1 MPEPSTPFYITTPI
15 YYVNARPHIGH
26 TYTTVVTDA
35 IARRRRALGQQVWF
49 LTGTDE
55 HGQKIERSASAAGK
69 APQQFTDEV
78 SAEFRGLWDRMGLTY
93 DDFIRT
99 TEERHKRGVRKLWNV
114 LKQRGFLY
122 KGTYTG
128 QYCVWDEL
136 YVEAGPGA
144 PCPDCGRTTE
154 TVSEENYFFKLSAFE
169 NKLLELYAE
178 QPGFIQPETRRN
190 EVLAFVRGG
199 LRDLSVSRTSF
210 RWGIP
215 VPGDESHVIYVWLD
229 ALANYITALGY
240 GSDLPEDQ
248 ARFQTF
254 WPAQLHIIGKEIS
267 RFHCVYW
274 QAFLL
279 AAGLPLPGSVVAHGW
294 LLFEQ
299 SKMSKSRGNI
309 VRAETILS
317 VLGADA
323 LRYFLLRE
331 IVFGQDGSF
340 SFDALVQRYNAD
352 LANGYGNLVSRTL
365 TMIAKYCDGAVPQ
378 ADLDERVASA
388 AVRTA
393 AEFGRHFDALDFSR
407 ALESAWSL
415 VALVDGY
422 ISERAPWKL
431 AASPAGRAELE
442 TVLATCAEAIRILT
456 ALVYPVIPEAAAKV
470 WQQLGLGEIEDA
482 DLRHLSW
489 GGLEPG
495 TRLGALAPVF
505 PRADKEAAERMQAM
519 EQREQENANEAQ
531 RAAKARS
538 ATTPESVPA
547 PTDPALA
554 STAPTV
560 LVGATLSPA
569 NELAAS
575 LETNELPIG
584 AFEPGLQSFE
594 DAALAGQVTTPA
606 PIEVV
611 DVNDA
616 PPRPDTLPQIT
627 IDDFLKVELRVAQIL
642 VAERVPKA
650 DKLLRLEVDL
660 GYERRQILAGIAE
673 TYAPESLIGRK
684 VVIVANLAPRKLRG
698 FESNGMVVAASLGEA
713 GKPSLAGFLDEVEIG
728 ARLK

>member
-1 MPEPSTPFYITTPI
+1 MPEPSTPFYLTTPI

-26 TYTTVVTDA
+26 AYTTIVADA
-35 IARRRRALGQQVWF
+35 IARRERMLGRDVWF

-55 HGQKIERSASAAGK
+55 HGQKIERSAATAGEP
-69 APQQFTDEV
+69 PQVFTDRV

-114 LKQRGFLY
+114 LKERGFLY

-144 PCPDCGRTTE
+144 PCPDCGRPTE

-169 NKLLELYAE
+169 NKLLALYAE
-178 QPGFIQPETRRN
+178 RPEFIQPETRRN

-210 RWGIP
+210 KWGIP

-240 GSDLPEDQ
+240 GSDDES
-248 ARFQTF
+248 AFEKY

-274 QAFLL
+274 PAFLL
-279 AAGLPLPGSVVAHGW
+279 AAGLPLPKAVVAHGW

-331 IVFGQDGSF
+331 VVFGQDGSF

-365 TMIAKYCDGAVPQ
+365 AMIGKYCDGMLPEGASDLVVKNQ
-378 ADLDERVASA
+378 AQATIES
-388 AVRTA
+388 
-393 AEFGRHFDALDFSR
+393 FGREFAQLSFSK
-407 ALESAWSL
+407 ALESVWAYIAS
-415 VALVDGY
+415 VDGY
-422 ISERAPWKL
+422 LSANTPWKRPNSVSEKDEVPRR
-431 AASPAGRAELE
+431 ASILYTA
-442 TVLATCAEAIRILT
+442 AEAIRIIT
-456 ALVYPVIPEAAAKV
+456 ALVYPVIPDAAAKV
-470 WQQLGLGEIEDA
+470 WRQLGLGEITEA
-482 DLRHLSW
+482 DLRHLTW
-489 GGLEPG
+489 GDLQPG
-495 TRLGALAPVF
+495 TRLGELGPVF
-505 PRADKEAAERMQAM
+505 PRTDKDAAERMRQM
-519 EQREQENANEAQ
+519 EQERKPTTVETFRVSADPAQ
-531 RAAKARS
+531 
-538 ATTPESVPA
+538 ATTAAVLPASAAGALGGAPLPEQSGEGMQ
-547 PTDPALA
+547 D
-554 STAPTV
+554 
-560 LVGATLSPA
+560 
-569 NELAAS
+569 
-575 LETNELPIG
+575 LPIG
-584 AFEPGLQSFE
+584 VWEPGLQSFE
-594 DAALAGQVTTPA
+594 DAALAGMITAPA
-606 PIEVV
+606 PI
-611 DVNDA
+611 DVRTIDV
-616 PPRPDTLPQIT
+616 PQQRPETLPQIT
-627 IDDFLKVELRVAQIL
+627 IEDFMKVELRVAQIL

-673 TYAPESLIGRK
+673 TYTPESLVGRK
-684 VVIVANLAPRKLRG
+684 VAIVANLAPRKLRG
-698 FESNGMVVAASLGEA
+698 LESNGMLLAASLGEA
-713 GKPSLAGFLDEVEIG
+713 GKPSLAGFPDDVELG
-728 ARLK
+728 ARLR